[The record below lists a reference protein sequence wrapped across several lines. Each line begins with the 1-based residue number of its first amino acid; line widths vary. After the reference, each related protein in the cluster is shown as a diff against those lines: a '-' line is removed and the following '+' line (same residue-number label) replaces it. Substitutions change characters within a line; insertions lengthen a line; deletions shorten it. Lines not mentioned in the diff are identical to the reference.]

1 VAGRALFTDP
11 EVLLAVEPTSAL
23 DAHTEATVAHRL
35 RDARRGRTTVVACT
49 SPLVLDRAD
58 VVHHLVDGKVVATGT
73 HQELLAGEPGYRAL
87 VSREDR
93 EDRGDGVVR

>member
-1 VAGRALFTDP
+1 M
-11 EVLLAVEPTSAL
+11 
-23 DAHTEATVAHRL
+23 
-35 RDARRGRTTVVACT
+35 
-49 SPLVLDRAD
+49 LDRAD

-93 EDRGDGVVR
+93 DDEVVR